1 MKKTDK
7 DYTISSG
14 NVFADLGFEN
24 AEELHL
30 KAKLS
35 NLIARIIKQREWT
48 QKKAA
53 EVLSIKQPDV
63 SELTQGKR
71 LDHYSIERLMK
82 FLSMLDQNVTI
93 TISSDE
99 LPTEIFTI
107 TGNEST
113 QYAH

>member
-1 MKKTDK
+1 MKETDK
-7 DYTISSG
+7 DYTIG
-14 NVFADLGFEN
+14 NDNVFADLGFEN

-35 NLIARIIKQREWT
+35 NLITRIIKQREWT

-53 EVLSIKQPDV
+53 EVLGIKQPDI

-71 LDHYSIERLMK
+71 LDHYSVERLMK

-99 LPTEIFTI
+99 LPTEVLTI
-107 TGNEST
+107 TSNEST
-113 QYAH
+113 HYVH